1 MGKILSTITKPVRD
15 FNVEARAHAVIS
27 KERPTAAPR
36 YKVDQEQYKLIMKE
50 YPDAL
55 QESLKKNEELDKH
68 LKNVFLTSY
77 DPVVKD
83 RNPRQNINLEK
94 PLPLDRSA
102 TTPFEYGF
110 HEPKRI
116 PLGKITLRKVL
127 RFISEHHVDS
137 KVNNAA
143 KIAEDYLL
151 PEKTV
156 ENILKYFK
164 MYEIYIPTERKVKA
178 TFAGPTVLRK
188 QIRSSDGQKLLG
200 TFAKN
205 KKDML

>member
-1 MGKILSTITKPVRD
+1 MGKILSILTRPVRN

-27 KERPTAAPR
+27 KEKPNAAPR
-36 YKVDQEQYKLIMKE
+36 HKVDQEQYRLMLKE

-55 QESLKKNEELDKH
+55 QESLKKNEKLDKH

-83 RNPRQNINLEK
+83 RNRQENINLEK
-94 PLPLDRSA
+94 PLPLDKSA
-102 TTPFEYGF
+102 TVPFEYGF
-110 HEPKRI
+110 YEPKRI
-116 PLGKITLRKVL
+116 PLGRITLRKVM

-137 KVNNAA
+137 KANNAT

-164 MYEIYIPTERKVKA
+164 MYEIYVPTERKVKA
-178 TFAGPTVLRK
+178 TFAGPVVPRK
-188 QIRSSDGQKLLG
+188 QISSDGQKLLG